1 MSRFRGI
8 YIASFALGVLTPIAA
23 VLFLI
28 SQVPDTQEVIDNTPA
43 QTIVVPAADVDIFNV
58 EYDMY
63 GRYTLGEDIIGCQVV
78 NNQHNSHNCVVYLV
92 EDGLEIT
99 ERAEL
104 MPSNRILSFKLNS
117 TYWQET
123 GEYPMTL
130 VYEIETENGNTTI
143 ECPYTLQ
150 VNKER

>member
-28 SQVPDTQEVIDNTPA
+28 SQVPDTQEVIDNTPT

-78 NNQHNSHNCVVYLV
+78 NNQHNSHN
-92 EDGLEIT
+92 
-99 ERAEL
+99 
-104 MPSNRILSFKLNS
+104 
-117 TYWQET
+117 
-123 GEYPMTL
+123 
-130 VYEIETENGNTTI
+130 
-143 ECPYTLQ
+143 
-150 VNKER
+150 